1 MIFLTRL
8 QGRFTRLDPNSA
20 TEFATALRTVKPG
33 LICCGIVSTWTWL
46 ATLLQSSAATYSSGL
61 SSAWWYG
68 VGGTIQICFFA
79 ACAAKIKQN
88 ANGTVTF
95 PEIARARYGWPC
107 HLLFTSGFLICAHIV
122 TGSLVLGAS
131 ATINALTGAN
141 IIATNFLLPLGMPPA
156 AVTIIGDG
164 GVIAILLVVFM
175 AATFAC
181 SAELIAV
188 SSLVT
193 RDIIE
198 AYRLL
203 SGPSHPPANKTY
215 CLYRGPRTLF
225 DFLDSTGCFPQLS
238 TQAKVE
244 KKEK

>member
-61 SSAWWYG
+61 S
-68 VGGTIQICFFA
+68 T
-79 ACAAKIKQN
+79 CAAKIKQN

-95 PEIARARYGWPC
+95 PEIARAGYGWPC
-107 HLLFTSGFLICAHIV
+107 HLLFTSFFLICAHIV

-156 AVTIIGDG
+156 AVTIVGDG